1 MKLPK
6 LLPSIAFSLSTVC
19 FSMPSLADDVPI
31 QNHQESMSEAAEIDN
46 ALQAIKESIDNHPEL
61 QAKWNAFVA
70 SQHDKREVFG
80 DYLPKVDL
88 EAAVGA
94 GDRSYDN
101 RGHFERHLAE
111 VSLTQALFAG
121 FRIKNSNNRAE
132 QTKRVRYYEL
142 LDEAQTKALQTL
154 STYLDVLRYR
164 QLVDLAKL
172 NYANHKRVYDQ
183 VERRTLRGVSN
194 KADLAQISGR
204 LALAE
209 SNLITE
215 SANLHDVSARFLH
228 LVGRLPKDE
237 MQEPKDYVSQIPVE
251 ISETLDISY
260 LHNPGLQAAFENI
273 EVATSTYKVSKA
285 HRYPTVDFNARHGV
299 YKNNNGFDNREN
311 RLSSR
316 PHKGWGNESVVEVR
330 LNYNL
335 YNGGSHRAAER
346 AALSR
351 IYEAG
356 DIRDTECLNLRQ
368 DVQIAHND
376 VFNILRKLDTLEN
389 HRESSLETVSAY
401 RQQYNIGR
409 RSLLDVLDSE
419 NESFQASRAYTH
431 ARYDML
437 VAEFRTLHGMG
448 TLLDVLNSRPSSLAE
463 LTAADLEDRAEK
475 ARTYCGLSHSI
486 AIPMDELFALETEK
500 EIQLMSDAMFDVN
513 SSKLKP
519 EAKEELE
526 KAVEFLKTLSRDD
539 AVVVTGHTDSTG
551 SVELNNRLSMAR
563 AISVR
568 DYLLAEG
575 VTEAVIMAAGVSA
588 NYPIDDNS
596 TLAGRAKNRRVEI
609 RIQSG
614 GGQ

>member
-1 MKLPK
+1 MKLQK
-6 LLPSIAFSLSTVC
+6 LLPSIVLSLGAMTVAL
-19 FSMPSLADDVPI
+19 PSYAEEELVL
-31 QNHQESMSEAAEIDN
+31 NNESVAAAEQND
-46 ALQAIKESIDNHPEL
+46 ADHVLQAIKESIDNHPEL

-70 SQHDKREVFG
+70 SQHDKREAFG
-80 DYLPKVDL
+80 EYLPSIDL
-88 EAAVGA
+88 NGAVGV
-94 GDRSYDN
+94 GERSYDS
-101 RGHFERHLAE
+101 RGLYSRNLAE
-111 VSLTQALFAG
+111 ISLTQALFAG
-121 FRIKNSNNRAE
+121 FRIKNSNKKAE

-154 STYLDVLRYR
+154 QTYLDVIRYR

-228 LVGRLPKDE
+228 LVGRLPKEE
-237 MQEPKDYVSQIPVE
+237 MQEPKDYVNQIPEE
-251 ISETLDISY
+251 IAETLDISY
-260 LHNPGLQAAFENI
+260 IHNPALQAAFENI
-273 EVATSTYKVSKA
+273 EVANSAYKVSKA
-285 HRYPTVDFNARHGV
+285 HRYPTIDLHASHGV
-299 YKNNNGFDNREN
+299 YKNNNGFDNRVN
-311 RLSSR
+311 RRS
-316 PHKGWGNESVVEVR
+316 WGNESVLEVR

-335 YNGGSHRAAER
+335 YKGGSYRAAER

-351 IYEAG
+351 MYQAG
-356 DIRDTECLNLRQ
+356 DIRDTECLDLRQ
-368 DVQIAHND
+368 NVQVAHND
-376 VFNILRKLDTLEN
+376 VFNILRKLDTLDK
-389 HRESSLETVSAY
+389 HRESSQETVTAY

-431 ARYDML
+431 AHYDL
-437 VAEFRTLHGMG
+437 LTAEFRTLHGMG
-448 TLLDVLNSRPSSLAE
+448 ILLDVLNSRPNSLAE
-463 LTAADLEDRAEK
+463 LTADDIEDRAEK

-486 AIPMDELFALETEK
+486 AIPMDELFELEVEEVK
-500 EIQLMSDAMFDVN
+500 LMSDAMFDIN
-513 SSKLKP
+513 SSQLKP
-519 EAKEELE
+519 EAKEELA
-526 KAVEFLKTLSRDD
+526 KAVEFLKSLSRNDT
-539 AVVVTGHTDSTG
+539 VIVTGHTDSTG
-551 SVELNNRLSMAR
+551 SEELNNRLSMAR
-563 AISVR
+563 AVSVR
-568 DYLLAEG
+568 DYLIAEG

-596 TLAGRAKNRRVEI
+596 TFDGRAQNRRVEI

-614 GGQ
+614 ER